1 MLKQIKDYKIIKL
14 IGKGSFGEVY
24 KVSKGDKFFALK
36 TYQIKADDLNNTTNT
51 SSSSIKENQENIKSI
66 ENEIKILSQLDNPF
80 IVKLYEVFSI
90 NLSSEDNIDNDNN
103 NDDKNQLMCLVLEL
117 CENGDLND
125 RIKEKKQK
133 NEKFT
138 ENEIL
143 KYFYE
148 ILQGLYYLHKNR
160 VIHRD
165 LKTLN
170 IFLTENN
177 HIKIGDFGVSK
188 KLINNNIYAYTF
200 VGTPYYLSPEIC
212 QNKPY
217 DEKSDIWSLGVVIYE
232 LITLNKPFDSES
244 QMGLF
249 MKILKGK
256 PYPINNT
263 IKHSYSQKLINL
275 VIENLLDKDPL
286 TRYSIIQIINS
297 GIFNKFFREK
307 EIKNKIELKHKQKL
321 KQNESKNTQININN
335 KLNQNKK
342 NTNRNKATNNQNTKI
357 TDINKI
363 KSKVI
368 TDSKRIRI
376 NPLKGSVQVNTLSR
390 RAQLAKIPGQKNSQ
404 KTSLHEQ
411 HIKLNN
417 KYLNT
422 YKEKISK
429 GEPRIIATKYLH
441 QVLLNDDEENFNND
455 LQNNNQ
461 NTEQVQDKN
470 KNDEIKNNTINTL
483 FNNNYDLTLEKEE
496 DKDNNNINVINDIN
510 YDSENKNEIY
520 KPKFQMMNELPLK
533 ETEISEFNEENNI
546 NNDYIE
552 LDESNTHSILTEL
565 LQDFDCSENNNSNI
579 KENEIPIIDNL
590 EDVANNKI
598 EIKDIKNKEET
609 LEELQNDAYNKFGKE
624 IVEEILNKYDEY
636 QNNMNFD
643 QTKELDEL
651 IYKKMNGDKTKY
663 NDFLEIFYKIIY
675 IKCAQQVDK
684 IE

>member
-1 MLKQIKDYKIIKL
+1 MIKQIKDYKIIKL

-24 KVSKGDKFFALK
+24 KVSKDNKFYALK
-36 TYQIKADDLNNTTNT
+36 IYQIKNDGSNSAN
-51 SSSSIKENQENIKSI
+51 ENKENIKSI

-80 IVKLYEVFSI
+80 IVKLYEVFSSKP
-90 NLSSEDNIDNDNN
+90 NSELLKNN
-103 NDDKNQLMCLVLEL
+103 EEEDDEEQMMCLVLEL

-125 RIKEKKQK
+125 KIKEKKQK

-143 KYFYE
+143 HYFYE

-217 DEKSDIWSLGVVIYE
+217 DEKSDVWSLGVVLYE

-256 PYPINNT
+256 PAPINNT

-275 VIENLLDKDPL
+275 VLENLLDKDPL
-286 TRYSIIQIINS
+286 TRYSIQQTINS

-307 EIKNKIELKHKQKL
+307 EIKYKLSKKRKEQKHSI
-321 KQNESKNTQININN
+321 NNTINNNNYQIN
-335 KLNQNKK
+335 QSKK
-342 NTNRNKATNNQNTKI
+342 NTNRNKALTNQN
-357 TDINKI
+357 NNLI
-363 KSKVI
+363 KSNVI
-368 TDSKRIRI
+368 TDSKRIRT
-376 NPLKGSVQVNTLSR
+376 NPLKGNIKSNTLSR
-390 RAQLAKIPGQKNSQ
+390 RAQIAKIPGQNQEK
-404 KTSLHEQ
+404 KISLHEKHLQ
-411 HIKLNN
+411 INN

-429 GEPRIIATKYLH
+429 GEPRITASKYLH
-441 QVLLNDDEENFNND
+441 QILLNDDEENLNND
-455 LQNNNQ
+455 LQNNHQ
-461 NTEQVQDKN
+461 EIGKN
-470 KNDEIKNNTINTL
+470 KNIQNNNTINTI
-483 FNNNYDLTLEKEE
+483 FNNANFNFDDELKNESNII
-496 DKDNNNINVINDIN
+496 NNNINNNDSNNIND
-510 YDSENKNEIY
+510 ENKEKNKIIY
-520 KPKFQMMNELPLK
+520 KPQFMMMNANIP
-533 ETEISEFNEENNI
+533 EISSSELNNNNSEEISNNR
-546 NNDYIE
+546 YIE

-565 LQDFDCSENNNSNI
+565 LQDPDYIEDS
-579 KENEIPIIDNL
+579 KEEKEEIPIIENF
-590 EDVANNKI
+590 EDVANDKI
-598 EIKDIKNKEET
+598 EIKEIKNKEKT
-609 LEELQNDAYNKFGKE
+609 LEELQSEANDKFGKE
-624 IVEEILNKYDEY
+624 IVDEILNKYDEY
-636 QNNMNFD
+636 QNDMNFD

-651 IYKKMNGDKTKY
+651 IFKKMKEDKKKY
-663 NDFLEIFYKIIY
+663 IDFLEIFYKIIY
-675 IKCAQQVDK
+675 IKCAQQVENTK
-684 IE
+684 

>member
-1 MLKQIKDYKIIKL
+1 MIKQIKDYKIIKL

-24 KVSKGDKFFALK
+24 KVSKDNKFYALK
-36 TYQIKADDLNNTTNT
+36 IYQIKNDDTNN
-51 SSSSIKENQENIKSI
+51 SKENKENIKSI

-80 IVKLYEVFSI
+80 IVKLHEVFSI
-90 NLSSEDNIDNDNN
+90 NLNSELLKN
-103 NDDKNQLMCLVLEL
+103 NDLQEEDQMMCLVLEL

-125 RIKEKKQK
+125 KIKEKKQK

-143 KYFYE
+143 QYFYE

-217 DEKSDIWSLGVVIYE
+217 DEKSDVWSLGVVLYE

-256 PYPINNT
+256 PAPINNT

-275 VIENLLDKDPL
+275 VLENLLDKDPL
-286 TRYSIIQIINS
+286 TRYSIQQTINS

-307 EIKNKIELKHKQKL
+307 EIKYKLSKKRKEQKHSI
-321 KQNESKNTQININN
+321 NNTINNNNYQIN
-335 KLNQNKK
+335 QSKK
-342 NTNRNKATNNQNTKI
+342 NTNRNKALTNQN
-357 TDINKI
+357 NNLI
-363 KSKVI
+363 KSNVI
-368 TDSKRIRI
+368 TDSKRIRT
-376 NPLKGSVQVNTLSR
+376 NPLKGNIKSNTLSR
-390 RAQLAKIPGQKNSQ
+390 RAQIAKIPGQNQEK
-404 KTSLHEQ
+404 KISLHEKHLQ
-411 HIKLNN
+411 INN

-422 YKEKISK
+422 YKVKISK
-429 GEPRIIATKYLH
+429 GEPRITASKYLH
-441 QVLLNDDEENFNND
+441 QILLNDDEENLNND
-455 LQNNNQ
+455 LQNNHQ
-461 NTEQVQDKN
+461 EIGKN
-470 KNDEIKNNTINTL
+470 KNIQNNNTINTI
-483 FNNNYDLTLEKEE
+483 FNNANFNFDDELKNESNII
-496 DKDNNNINVINDIN
+496 NNNINNNDSNNIND
-510 YDSENKNEIY
+510 ENKEKNKIIY
-520 KPKFQMMNELPLK
+520 KPQFMMMNANIP
-533 ETEISEFNEENNI
+533 EISSSELNNNNSEEISNNR
-546 NNDYIE
+546 YIE

-565 LQDFDCSENNNSNI
+565 LQDPDYIEDS
-579 KENEIPIIDNL
+579 KEEKEEIPIIENF
-590 EDVANNKI
+590 EDVANDKI
-598 EIKDIKNKEET
+598 EIKEIKNKEKT
-609 LEELQNDAYNKFGKE
+609 LEELQSEANDKFGKE
-624 IVEEILNKYDEY
+624 IVDEILNKYDEY
-636 QNNMNFD
+636 QNDMNFD

-651 IYKKMNGDKTKY
+651 IFKKMKEDKKKY
-663 NDFLEIFYKIIY
+663 IDFLEIFYKIIY
-675 IKCAQQVDK
+675 IKCAQQVENTK
-684 IE
+684 

>member
-1 MLKQIKDYKIIKL
+1 MIKQIKNYKIIKL
-14 IGKGSFGEVY
+14 IGKGAFGEVY
-24 KVSKGDKFFALK
+24 KVSKDNKYYALK
-36 TYQIKADDLNNTTNT
+36 IYQIKNDD
-51 SSSSIKENQENIKSI
+51 
-66 ENEIKILSQLDNPF
+66 IKI
-80 IVKLYEVFSI
+80 I
-90 NLSSEDNIDNDNN
+90 
-103 NDDKNQLMCLVLEL
+103 CLVLEL

-125 RIKEKKQK
+125 KIKEKKQK

-143 KYFYE
+143 HYFYE

-217 DEKSDIWSLGVVIYE
+217 DEKSDVWSLGVVLYE

-256 PYPINNT
+256 PAPINNT

-275 VIENLLDKDPL
+275 ILENLLDKDPL
-286 TRYSIIQIINS
+286 TRYSIQQTINS

-307 EIKNKIELKHKQKL
+307 EIKFKLSQKR
-321 KQNESKNTQININN
+321 KEQKESKNQINNN
-335 KLNQNKK
+335 NYQINQNKK
-342 NTNRNKATNNQNTKI
+342 NTNRNRALNNQSQNQN
-357 TDINKI
+357 NKLI
-363 KSKVI
+363 KSNVI
-368 TDSKRIRI
+368 TDSKRIRT
-376 NPLKGSVQVNTLSR
+376 NPLKGNIKSNTLSR
-390 RAQLAKIPGQKNSQ
+390 RAQIAKIPGKNQ
-404 KTSLHEQ
+404 EKKISLHEKHLQ
-411 HIKLNN
+411 INN

-461 NTEQVQDKN
+461 NIEEN
-470 KNDEIKNNTINTL
+470 KNIHKNNTINTI
-483 FNNNYDLTLEKEE
+483 FNNENFNFSDELNNESNIINDNNINEIDSKNI
-496 DKDNNNINVINDIN
+496 KDNNETKI
-510 YDSENKNEIY
+510 IY
-520 KPKFQMMNELPLK
+520 KPQFMMMNANIPEASSTELNN
-533 ETEISEFNEENNI
+533 EQESEENNR
-546 NNDYIE
+546 YIE
-552 LDESNTHSILTEL
+552 LDETNTHSILTEL
-565 LQDFDCSENNNSNI
+565 LKDQDYSEET
-579 KENEIPIIDNL
+579 KDEIPVIENF
-590 EDVANNKI
+590 EDVANDKI
-598 EIKDIKNKEET
+598 EIKEIKNKEKT
-609 LEELQNDAYNKFGKE
+609 LEELQNEANNKFGKE
-624 IVEEILNKYDEY
+624 IVDEILNKYDEY
-636 QNNMNFD
+636 QNDMNFD

-651 IYKKMNGDKTKY
+651 IFNKMKQDKKKY
-663 NDFLEIFYKIIY
+663 IDFLEIFYKIIY
-675 IKCAQQVDK
+675 IKCAQQVENTK
-684 IE
+684 